1 VVLAAK
7 SLATELLTG
16 GTRPRAA
23 LLVTRMPLT
32 VPRLLTLQLTSKGL
46 GTLHLLHLVPAPAL
60 LAGHVQAGGAV
71 APVASLRAVM
81 APTPQHL
88 PTRVPTGGS
97 GLSAGQPGGGLAT
110 GAEPVQ
116 GERARRTGARVTD
129 EVTRVISTRQEGA
142 TRSSTLKLWGGAGA
156 WLLSLETLT

>member
-1 VVLAAK
+1 MLYPHRMVAVGCLSAW
-7 SLATELLTG
+7 LPTPWWLGLLFPPTG

-88 PTRVPTGGS
+88 PT
-97 GLSAGQPGGGLAT
+97 
-110 GAEPVQ
+110 
-116 GERARRTGARVTD
+116 
-129 EVTRVISTRQEGA
+129 
-142 TRSSTLKLWGGAGA
+142 
-156 WLLSLETLT
+156 